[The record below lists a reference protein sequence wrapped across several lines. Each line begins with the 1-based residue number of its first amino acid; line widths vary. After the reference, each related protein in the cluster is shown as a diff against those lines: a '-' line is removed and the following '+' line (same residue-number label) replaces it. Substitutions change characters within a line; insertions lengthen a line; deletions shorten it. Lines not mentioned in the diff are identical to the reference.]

1 MKQNIFTLDRTYL
14 LVAIVLQKIILL
26 PILLIAKPDVLAYGD
41 MWYYLQSGNFSV
53 QPYQYWQR
61 LLGFTDQLD
70 SIAVLSA
77 FLLSL
82 STIIIYVL
90 YVVEDKVSSS
100 VVLFAFLFLFLN
112 PYYNLYFFKNTADM
126 LVMNAILLFCISLHK
141 NILYAALATSLI
153 IVLTKP
159 FLLFIVIWFLMNKF
173 HLGVNIVIGI
183 VILSLVIV
191 SASIMYDY
199 NNMLPKLATGINKA
213 TEIPIDFIRD
223 YLARI
228 LSFFTQ
234 RERARF
240 ATWDDLKSILS
251 IFEVL
256 RISFLV
262 FVGLYFLSII
272 KSYKYPLFLV
282 TLVTILI
289 ICLNA
294 GHLRYAYLIYLFPF
308 HIIMSKLR

>member
-1 MKQNIFTLDRTYL
+1 MKKNTFTLDRTYL
-14 LVAIVLQKIILL
+14 LAAILIQKIILL
-26 PILLIAKPDVLAYGD
+26 PILLVLKPDVLAYGD
-41 MWYYLQSGNFSV
+41 MWYYLQSDNFSV

-70 SIAVLSA
+70 NMAIFSA

-82 STIIIYVL
+82 GTIVVYIL
-90 YVVEDKVSSS
+90 YVVQGKISQS
-100 VVLFAFLFLFLN
+100 VLLIAFLLLFIN

-126 LVMNAILLFCISLHK
+126 LVMNAILLFCIFLHK
-141 NILYAALATSLI
+141 NNLYAALAAALV

-173 HLGVNIVIGI
+173 HFSLNIVISI
-183 VILSLVIV
+183 VILSFIIISATVI
-191 SASIMYDY
+191 YDY
-199 NNMLPKLATGINKA
+199 NNMLPKLAIGINKA
-213 TEIPIDFIRD
+213 TETPIDFIRD
-223 YLARI
+223 YLTRI

-256 RISFLV
+256 RILFLV
-262 FVGLYFLSII
+262 FVGLCFLSII
-272 KSYKYPLFLV
+272 KSYKYSLFLV

-294 GHLRYAYLIYLFPF
+294 GHLRYAFLIYLFPF
-308 HIIMSKLR
+308 HIVMSKLR